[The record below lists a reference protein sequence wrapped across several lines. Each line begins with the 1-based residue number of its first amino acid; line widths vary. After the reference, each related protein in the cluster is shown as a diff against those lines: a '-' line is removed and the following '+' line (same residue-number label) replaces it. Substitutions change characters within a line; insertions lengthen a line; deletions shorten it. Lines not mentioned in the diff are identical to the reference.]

1 MTNDT
6 AQRIGNGLLPLAAG
20 IASFLFSLAALLFL
34 TQADQKIGA
43 SVALGIFALLVCWIA
58 AERPNSR
65 TARANAALVDR
76 LLDVGDG
83 DLTSPAPAI
92 VHQAM
97 PAVGQAVDGLFAKVR
112 GSIEAAQAIAL
123 YDPVTG
129 LPNRVL
135 FRQEAEKRL
144 DARAGDIAAALM
156 FVDLDRFKA
165 INDNLGHARGDEALV
180 VVAQRL
186 GAVARIEAGEG
197 GRPTPLVARLAG
209 DEFILFFPYLSS
221 NADAERIA
229 RRVLI
234 ALSEAIEIGGHSVHV
249 GASIGVAL
257 CPQHGR
263 DLTVLMRSSDI
274 AMYQAKAAGRG
285 QVCVY
290 DEVLAQDY
298 ETRMGT
304 EADLRSALT
313 RNEFELYFQPQV
325 TPGTLNLVGVEA
337 LLRWHHPRD
346 GLRMPGSFVS
356 VAEECGLIIDIGDWV
371 IDAVGETLSRWRA
384 VGIETRLALNVS
396 PRQLDRSHFF
406 VRLREAMRR
415 AGADL
420 SQLELEFTETATMA
434 LDGIMLDEIA
444 ALRTDGVLI
453 ALDDFGTGYSNLARL
468 KEMPLDRI
476 KIDRSLICDI
486 DKSEFARTIVQGV
499 VQIVHGIGCLAVAE
513 GVENGAQAE
522 MLRLIGCDTLQGYA
536 FAEPMVGEDLLN
548 WMADRE
554 DDQPSMRQ
562 ITAA

>member
-6 AQRIGNGLLPLAAG
+6 AQRIGDGLLPLLAG

-34 TQADQKIGA
+34 TQADHKIVA
-43 SVALGIFALLVCWIA
+43 SIALGIFALLVCWIA

-83 DLTSPAPAI
+83 DMTSPAPSI
-92 VHQAM
+92 VHEAM
-97 PAVGQAVDGLFAKVR
+97 PAVGQAVDHLFAKVR

-144 DARAGDIAAALM
+144 DARAADTVAALM

-186 GAVARIEAGEG
+186 GAVARMEAGEW

-209 DEFILFFPYLSS
+209 DEFILFFPFLSG
-221 NADAERIA
+221 ALDAERIA
-229 RRVLI
+229 RRVLT
-234 ALSEAIEIGGHSVHV
+234 ALSEQLEIGGQTVDI

-257 CPQHGR
+257 CPQHGC
-263 DLTVLMRSSDI
+263 DLTVMMRSSDI
-274 AMYQAKAAGRG
+274 AMYQAKSRGRG

-290 DEVLAQDY
+290 DDVLARDY
-298 ETRMGT
+298 EARMAT
-304 EADLRSALT
+304 EADLRTALAG
-313 RNEFELYFQPQV
+313 NEFELYFQPQV
-325 TPGTLNLVGVEA
+325 TPGTHNLVGVEA

-356 VAEECGLIIDIGDWV
+356 VAEECGLIVDIGDWV
-371 IDAVGETLSRWRA
+371 TDAVGATLAQWRA
-384 VGIETRLALNVS
+384 AGIDTRLALNVS
-396 PRQLDRSHFF
+396 PRQLDRSQFF
-406 VRLREAMRR
+406 TRLREAMGR

-434 LDGIMLDEIA
+434 LDRIMLDEIA
-444 ALRTDGVLI
+444 ALRADGVLI

-476 KIDRSLICDI
+476 KIDRSLIWQMDT
-486 DKSEFARTIVQGV
+486 DDRARTIVQGV

-513 GVENGAQAE
+513 GVENDAQAE

-536 FAEPMVGEDLLN
+536 FAEPMAGEDLLR
-548 WMADRE
+548 WMADRQR
-554 DDQPSMRQ
+554 QPSMRA

>member
-6 AQRIGNGLLPLAAG
+6 AQRIGNGLLPMAAG
-20 IASFLFSLAALLFL
+20 VSSFLFSLVALLFL
-34 TQADQKIGA
+34 TQADHKIVA
-43 SVALGIFALLVCWIA
+43 SVGLGIFALLVCWIA

-76 LLDVGDG
+76 LLGVGAG
-83 DLTSPAPAI
+83 DMTTPAPKI
-92 VHQAM
+92 VHEAM
-97 PAVGQAVDGLFAKVR
+97 PAVGLAVDGLFAKVR
-112 GSIEAAQAIAL
+112 GSIEAAHAVAL

-129 LPNRVL
+129 LPNRVH

-144 DARAGDIAAALM
+144 DARAAETISALM

-186 GAVARIEAGEG
+186 GAVARLEAGEG

-209 DEFILFFPYLSS
+209 DEFILFFPWLDTPD
-221 NADAERIA
+221 DATRIA
-229 RRVLI
+229 RRVLS
-234 ALSEAIEIGGHSVHV
+234 ALSEAIEVGGHSVHV

-257 CPQHGR
+257 CPDHGC
-263 DLTVLMRSSDI
+263 DLAVLMRSSDV

-290 DEVLAQDY
+290 DDALAREYD
-298 ETRMGT
+298 TRMRT
-304 EADLRSALT
+304 EGDLRTALT
-313 RNEFELYFQPQV
+313 GNEFELYFQPQV
-325 TPGTLNLVGVEA
+325 TPGTRDLVAVEA

-356 VAEECGLIIDIGDWV
+356 VAEECGLIVDIGDWV
-371 IDAVGETLSRWRA
+371 VDAVGETLSRWRKA
-384 VGIETRLALNVS
+384 GITARLALNVS
-396 PRQLDRSHFF
+396 PRQLDRSQFF
-406 VRLREAMRR
+406 VRLRQAMAS

-434 LDGIMLDEIA
+434 LDSIMLDEVA
-444 ALRTDGVLI
+444 ALRADGVLI

-476 KIDRSLICDI
+476 KIDRSLIWDI
-486 DKSEFARTIVQGV
+486 DTNESARTIVQGV
-499 VQIVHGIGCLAVAE
+499 VQIVHGIGCMAVAE
-513 GVENGAQAE
+513 GVENETQAE
-522 MLRLIGCDTLQGYA
+522 LLRLIGCDTLQGYA
-536 FAEPMVGEDLLN
+536 FAEPMAGDHLLR
-548 WMADRE
+548 WMAGR
-554 DDQPSMRQ
+554 DQRGMRA